1 MPTTDV
7 TITITTP
14 AAVPI
19 ATVVDTLAT
28 YWGYRDVING
38 QPNPQTKGQFIKAKI
53 AAFVRQQYIDAKA
66 AQGADTGRQ
75 TAITDASQVTTD

>member
-28 YWGYRDVING
+28 YWGYQDIING

-66 AQGADTGRQ
+66 TKDIQ
-75 TAITDASQVTTD
+75 TAKETSITEAGQVTTS